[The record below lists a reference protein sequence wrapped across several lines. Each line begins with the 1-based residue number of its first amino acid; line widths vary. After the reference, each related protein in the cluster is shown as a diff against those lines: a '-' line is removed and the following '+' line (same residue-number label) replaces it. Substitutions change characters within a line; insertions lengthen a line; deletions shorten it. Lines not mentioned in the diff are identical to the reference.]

1 MEDTRAHK
9 TTTGGLS
16 GDDRRRYMRAL
27 LTDLR
32 ALERMLEAGMF
43 ERGQVMIG
51 AEQEIFLVDAAYH
64 PTPAV
69 MDMLERVGS
78 QHFTTELG
86 KFQLEMNSDPQPLAG
101 AGLAALEG
109 QINELYGK
117 VWKAS
122 EELGIQPVLTGILP
136 TIDKGDL
143 GLDMM
148 TPNPRYMT
156 LNRVMSALRG
166 GPYDVSIKGID
177 ELLVQHDS
185 IMTEACNASF
195 QVHLQISEPERFA
208 HYYNVAQMLAAPVL
222 AAGTNSPSLF
232 GRRLWAETRIAL
244 FQQSCDIR
252 PPGSTLREQVARVS
266 FGKDWVKGSVLDIYK
281 ENVTRFRALVGTDT
295 YENSLRTLE
304 KGGVP
309 DLKALRL
316 HNGTVYRW
324 NRACYGISPNG
335 KPHLRIE
342 LRVLPSGPTIA
353 DEVANAALWLGLM
366 CELVATMPDV
376 PSQMEF
382 DHASS
387 NFDAAAR
394 DGLSARLTWL
404 GGREVQ
410 AQALLLDELLP
421 LAEKGL
427 ARAKVNDADAKRYLG
442 IVENRVRTMRTGSRW
457 MLHSLAEMKDKGS
470 PGERL
475 TALVAATI
483 ARQNSG
489 RVVAEWDRARLDEA
503 VEKKSSYHKVSQ
515 YMTTDLFTVEPDDP
529 VDLVADL
536 MSWERIHH
544 VPVEEAG
551 RLVGLVTARMVM
563 KHFTELA
570 KSGGVPVRVA
580 TGHSSTTIMSAG
592 TPVADVMRRELVTVT
607 PETPTLEAIA
617 LMRKHRIGC
626 LPVLEHGHLVGIVTE
641 EDFMSIAAELLEEK
655 IGKVDVPAPPRG
667 REQDRDPHRDRSG
680 T

>member
-16 GDDRRRYMRAL
+16 GDERRRYMRAL

-43 ERGQVMIG
+43 ERGQTNIG

-69 MDMLERVGS
+69 MDMLQRVGS

-86 KFQLEMNSDPQPLAG
+86 RFQLEMNADPQPLAG
-101 AGLAALEG
+101 GGLAALET
-109 QINELYGK
+109 QLTELYAK
-117 VWKAS
+117 VWTAS

-143 GLDMM
+143 GLDNM

-156 LNRVMSALRG
+156 LNRVMSGLRG
-166 GPYDVSIKGID
+166 GPYDVSIKGLD

-195 QVHLQISEPERFA
+195 QVHLQIAEPERFA
-208 HYYNVAQMLAAPVL
+208 HYYNVAQLLAGPVL
-222 AAGTNSPSLF
+222 AAGTNSATLF

-266 FGKDWVKGSVLDIYK
+266 FGKDWVRGSVLDIFK
-281 ENVTRFRALVGTDT
+281 ENISRFRALVGTDT

-304 KGGVP
+304 KGSVP

-342 LRVLPSGPTIA
+342 LRVLPSGPTIP

-366 CELVATMPDV
+366 SELVPTLADV
-376 PSQMEF
+376 PSRLEF
-382 DHASS
+382 DHCAA

-394 DGLSARLTWL
+394 DGLSARLHWL
-404 GGREVQ
+404 GGKEMQ
-410 AQALLLDELLP
+410 AQALVLDELLP

-427 ARAKVNDADAKRYLG
+427 ARAGVNEADARRYLA
-442 IVENRVRTMRTGSRW
+442 IVEQRVRTMRTGSRW
-457 MLHSLAEMKDKGS
+457 MLHSLAEMKDRGS

-483 ARQNSG
+483 ARQKSG

-503 VEKKSSYHKVSQ
+503 HEKRSSYLKVAQ
-515 YMTTDLFTVEPDDP
+515 YMTTDLVTVEPDDP

-544 VPVEEAG
+544 VPVEESG
-551 RLVGLVTARMVM
+551 RLVGLMTGRMVM
-563 KHFTELA
+563 RHFTEIA
-570 KSGGVPVRVA
+570 KAGGLPVRVA
-580 TGHSSTTIMSAG
+580 SGHSSTTVMSPG
-592 TPVADVMRRELVTVT
+592 TPVADVMRRDVFTVT

-617 LMRKHRIGC
+617 LMRRHRIGC
-626 LPVLEHGHLVGIVTE
+626 LPVVADGQLVGIVTE
-641 EDFMSIAAELLEEK
+641 EDFMSLAAELLEEK
-655 IGKVDVPAPPRG
+655 LGKVEVEAPKSRRG
-667 REQDRDPHRDRSG
+667 K
-680 T
+680 